1 MLCVVEA
8 LVDLPTPIRDN
19 YGLMPAGTELVIY
32 LVLTPFVSV
41 FIYGVYL
48 RIKSYGGIDAIK
60 FLTNFRMI
68 DYSSFLRNV
77 LLQIKMVK
85 ELYSGF
91 MHVAIMYGTIV
102 LFIGT
107 LLIFIEHDILRFFG
121 IKMLMGN
128 FYLIYELL
136 LDLFGLLFIIGL
148 VLAINRRIG
157 FSRLKRLRKK
167 NEYTAILAGLLFIGL
182 TGFILEG
189 LRLLISDVYWSK
201 FSFVGW
207 LISEF
212 FRDVG
217 FEKSLAH
224 STYQIIWWIHALT
237 VFSLVASIPYTTLIH
252 SFLAA
257 INASQARVKEP
268 GTYLPTTPFRLTEL
282 SDTDLEV
289 KIGYKRIAELSPLQ
303 KLAIDSCTDCGRC
316 EEACPATAS
325 GTPLSPRNL
334 IQKLRLELRRSPL
347 ENLFEAGIL
356 GMNEVYACTTCGAC
370 VYSCPA
376 SINPLEYLIEA
387 RRSLVSEGKLE
398 RQIIRLL
405 TNLSR
410 MRNPFGLSRVTKEN
424 VIKEL
429 RSLGAKTLD
438 EYPEAEY
445 LYWLGCMALFDERIR
460 KVAKSLIKIMIKCGV
475 SFAILGTDEVCTGD
489 PARRVGEEGRY
500 QELAYHNLE
509 ILKRFPN
516 KTILTH
522 CPHCYNIFKNE
533 YRDLG
538 VELRVIHH
546 TELLAVLVTSGKLKP
561 PTNGAKLTLHDSCY
575 LARYNK
581 IINEPRTALS
591 GTNLLE
597 MKHHGMDTFCCGGGG
612 GNYWYKVKRIERESV
627 LRIKEAIQAG
637 AEVLVVECPY
647 CLAMLEDAAKS
658 TENKI
663 RVLDIAEVFEND

>member
-1 MLCVVEA
+1 
-8 LVDLPTPIRDN
+8 
-19 YGLMPAGTELVIY
+19 MPAGTELAIY
-32 LVLTPFVSV
+32 LVLAPFISV

-60 FLTNFRMI
+60 FLTSFRMI
-68 DYSSFLRNV
+68 DYLSCMRNV
-77 LLQIKMVK
+77 LLQRKMVN

-91 MHVAIMYGTIV
+91 MHVAIMYGAIV
-102 LFIGT
+102 LFIGS
-107 LLIFIEHDILRFFG
+107 LLIFIEHDVLRFFG
-121 IKMLMGN
+121 IKILMGN
-128 FYLIYELL
+128 SYLIYESL
-136 LDLFGLLFIIGL
+136 LDMFGLLFITGL

-157 FSRLKRLRKK
+157 FSRLKRLREK

-189 LRLLISDVYWSK
+189 LRLRISDSYWSK
-201 FSFVGW
+201 FSPVGW
-207 LISEF
+207 LISEL
-212 FRDVG
+212 FRQAG

-237 VFSLVASIPYTTLIH
+237 AFSLVASIPYTTLIH

-257 INASQARVKEP
+257 INASQRRVKEP
-268 GTYLPTTPFRLTEL
+268 SIYLPSTPFRLAEL

-289 KIGYKRIAELSPLQ
+289 KIGYKQIAELSPPQ
-303 KLAIDSCTDCGRC
+303 RIAIDSCTDCGRC

-325 GTPLSPRNL
+325 GTPLSPRTL
-334 IQKLRLELRRSPL
+334 IQKLRLELRRAPT

-356 GMNEVYACTTCGAC
+356 GIDEVYACTTCGAC

-376 SINPLEYLIEA
+376 LINPLEYILEA
-387 RRSLVSEGKLE
+387 RRSLVSEGRLE
-398 RQIIRLL
+398 RQFIRML

-410 MRNPFGLSRVTKEN
+410 TKNPLGLPRITKEDA
-424 VIKEL
+424 VKEL

-445 LYWLGCMALFDERIR
+445 LYWLGCMALYDERIR
-460 KVAKSLIKIMIKCGV
+460 KVAKSLLKIMIKCGV

-500 QELAYHNLE
+500 QELAYHNIETLRR
-509 ILKRFPN
+509 LPN

-546 TELLAVLVTSGKLKP
+546 TELLAMLVASGKLKP
-561 PTNGAKLTLHDSCY
+561 PTNSARLTLHDSCY

-597 MKHHGMDTFCCGGGG
+597 MKHHGRDTFCCGGGG
-612 GNYWYKVKRIERESV
+612 GNYWYEVKRIKRESV
-627 LRIKEAIQAG
+627 LRIEEAIQTG
-637 AEVLVVECPY
+637 ADVLVVECPY
-647 CLAMLEDAAKS
+647 CLAMLEDAAKA
-658 TENKI
+658 TGNEIK
-663 RVLDIAEVFEND
+663 VLDIAEVFEDD

>member
-1 MLCVVEA
+1 VFEA
-8 LVDLPTPIRDN
+8 LVDLPIPFRDN
-19 YGLMPAGTELVIY
+19 YGLMPTGTELVIY
-32 LVLTPFVSV
+32 LVLAPFVSV
-41 FIYGVYL
+41 LIYGVYL
-48 RIKSYGGIDAIK
+48 RIKSYGGVDAIK
-60 FLTNFRMI
+60 FLTSFRMI

-77 LLQIKMVK
+77 LLQRKMIK

-121 IKMLMGN
+121 IKILMGN
-128 FYLIYELL
+128 FYLIYESL

-157 FSRLKRLRKK
+157 FSRLKRLREK
-167 NEYTAILAGLLFIGL
+167 NEYIVILAGLLLIGL

-189 LRLLISDVYWSK
+189 LRLHISDAYWSK

-212 FRDVG
+212 FRQVG

-237 VFSLVASIPYTTLIH
+237 VFSLVAFIPYTTLIH

-257 INASQARVKEP
+257 INASLTRVKEP
-268 GTYLPTTPFRLTEL
+268 NIYLPSTPFRLAEL

-289 KIGYKRIAELSPLQ
+289 KIGYKQIAELSPPQ
-303 KLAIDSCTDCGRC
+303 KIAIDSCTDCGRC

-325 GTPLSPRNL
+325 GTPLSPRKL
-334 IQKLRLELRRSPL
+334 IQKLRLELRRSPT

-356 GMNEVYACTTCGAC
+356 GMDEVYACTTCGAC

-376 SINPLEYLIEA
+376 LINPLEYIVGA
-387 RRSLVSEGKLE
+387 RRTLVSEGRLD
-398 RQIIRLL
+398 RQFMRML

-410 MRNPFGLSRVTKEN
+410 MKNPLGLPRVTKEN
-424 VIKEL
+424 AIKEL

-445 LYWLGCMALFDERIR
+445 LYWLGCMALYDERIR

-500 QELAYHNLE
+500 QELAYHNIETLR
-509 ILKRFPN
+509 KFPN

-538 VELRVIHH
+538 LGLRVIHH
-546 TELLAVLVTSGKLKP
+546 TELLAMLVASGKLKP
-561 PTNGAKLTLHDSCY
+561 PTNSARLTLHDSCY

-597 MKHHGMDTFCCGGGG
+597 MKHHGRDTFCCGGGG
-612 GNYWYKVKRIERESV
+612 GNYWYEVKRIKRESV
-627 LRIKEAIQAG
+627 LRIEEAIQTG
-637 AEVLVVECPY
+637 ADALVVECPY
-647 CLAMLEDAAKS
+647 CLAMLEDAAKA
-658 TENKI
+658 TGNKI
-663 RVLDIAEVFEND
+663 KVLDIAEVFEDD